1 MEGRVKEGE
10 KKHWVPEDARIR
22 RRKQTEE
29 GETVRKSTKKVT
41 TEIRVVGFFF
51 IFLKR

>member
-1 MEGRVKEGE
+1 MEGRFKEEE

-29 GETVRKSTKKVT
+29 GETARKSTKKVT
-41 TEIRVVGFFF
+41 AEIRVCLVLFF
-51 IFLKR
+51 